1 MEPIKIEDPKLAAK
15 VDRIVAQLK
24 EYYPDGKVVRITND
38 HKKLSERIGKA
49 YKEIGY
55 QSRDDFFTAYGF
67 EANKA
72 GHPFTTD
79 AKEVFAELH
88 RRYDGKTLCAN
99 PSQLIEEN
107 PDLKGKLKTLQNN
120 SQRDFGDVF
129 KNVLIGEGLL
139 AGEKREAARKFTR
152 DEMDEALEELAGRIK
167 EDGIFAK
174 TMASLQKTYP
184 DYSDALTFLGRVS
197 GDWYGLTPR
206 KLLQERGILVQSGTP
221 GVNQDEILSW
231 LKETYSSLPN
241 DEKPASVDELIAAN
255 PDKSAELKEAQRK
268 WKANHEETFLSC
280 LKQNGVIKMSETAL
294 HNQLKETAPFC
305 VRNAKLKE
313 LVSLW
318 KKVGGPKTLMREN
331 EEQLVLPE
339 RVAAIDA
346 DCAVEIRKSYFHA
359 MIHKSELEQ
368 HAVKVGTSLSCS
380 ASDPFIAFGTPDGY
394 RLINRRVGDLRWR
407 DSDPSPFDEY
417 ADYGED
423 AWKDSPV
430 AGLVG
435 AWIESISQD
444 YYGCVLICVR
454 FDYPH
459 KLTTQT
465 MINLLYKNG
474 VLTDDDMLGGDDWR
488 KREYEKLSF
497 EGDALVEDSG
507 DDSTSGSVP
516 ELESESEIEPAPEL
530 ESELESESAPEIE
543 PASESEPEIESASE
557 PDSEPESDGPTREDK
572 LSLARLAVTA
582 AQLVGVATFPQEFL
596 DKLER
601 AEQGDMSIDPDELL
615 KAINDMTPDE
625 HSVDAASLTFD
636 EGRVARGKHFDVV
649 IPDGWH
655 VVENYERDGL
665 FGQKRPFVAV
675 PEHVS
680 NDDIELSN
688 RIIYVDSGDRAAKLG
703 QTSAFMTAPLR
714 WAMFCQAHYV
724 EMANQMTDPTS
735 PFAAFAQKTMWDCEV
750 DAQNTKCF
758 IVQYNSGTGINGLEF
773 NIRPYSLD
781 HSDYLRVCLSMD
793 ENIDIDAVREVVK
806 HIAATVELDRPF
818 ESNAERG
825 LKAAFGEKLTKDEFT
840 DLASRIASPI
850 PNFFQKL
857 FTAGQN
863 RYVFQLD
870 GEEVDARDATIAGAR
885 MLAEYGEKF
894 VPYYGNLLDIY
905 AANDCFGETEATGHE
920 AYDLLKDIFEG
931 AFPSVALFADDEAK
945 IVTEEGILDD
955 TPEKTA
961 LRERLGSLLP
971 EGKADEDE
979 KGETAAPSIDE
990 GEQLEEPNEP
1000 KASPLR
1006 LEDVLS
1012 ADLLEELKRLEENI
1026 YEVSADEFIA
1036 LDERIVPEILQSRQR
1051 RIDTLTA
1058 GATDSSSDLEVI
1070 RKEAGRYNGVFFE
1083 LVSRLKI
1090 SLREMISQSKLDDAQ
1105 ELLDEMNEVL
1115 ELVSDCIEI
1124 SDSRIGALQDVTLP
1138 EGLPE
1143 LKRQLDQI
1151 DCGLVEVSQKQE
1163 RAIELKS
1170 EQDKIPELERRVKEL
1185 SDEINKAS
1193 LFSFGKKRKKEELAQ
1208 CQAQLDEC
1216 RSQAALYKTANAE
1229 YAEASLDLTRMIRD

>member
-1 MEPIKIEDPKLAAK
+1 MEPIKIEDQKLAAK
-15 VDRIVAQLK
+15 VDRIIEQLK
-24 EYYPDGKVVRITND
+24 EYYPDGKVVRIGSD
-38 HKKLSERIGKA
+38 HKKLSERIGKV

-67 EANKA
+67 EVVRRKP

-79 AKEVFAELH
+79 AKEVLAELH
-88 RRYDGKTLCAN
+88 RRYDGKALCTTAKE
-99 PSQLIEEN
+99 LIEEN

-120 SQRDFGDVF
+120 SVKDFGDGF
-129 KNVLIGEGLL
+129 KNILVGEGLL
-139 AGEKREAARKFTR
+139 AVKERVAAREFTR
-152 DEMDEALEELAGRIK
+152 EEMDEALKDLEGKVKASENQPTTIAELKKA
-167 EDGIFAK
+167 
-174 TMASLQKTYP
+174 YP
-184 DYSDALTFLGRVS
+184 DYARAIAFLPKVC
-197 GDWYGLTPR
+197 DEWYGAAPSHVLR
-206 KLLQERGILVQSGTP
+206 QRGILVHSY
-221 GVNQDEILSW
+221 DAEKLIEW
-231 LKETYSSLPN
+231 LKESYSSRPDN
-241 DEKPASVDELIAAN
+241 DKPASVEDIISAN
-255 PDKSAELKEAQRK
+255 ADRRAELKSAQRT
-268 WKANHEETFLSC
+268 WKSNHDETFFEC
-280 LKQNGVIKMSETAL
+280 LKKNGVIRMSDLDLREKI
-294 HNQLKETAPFC
+294 KETAPLC
-305 VRNAKLKE
+305 VRNAALDE
-313 LVSLW
+313 LISLW
-318 KKVGGPKTLMREN
+318 KRAGGPKA
-331 EEQLVLPE
+331 LVRAKEGYLALPE
-339 RVAAIDA
+339 RVLAIDI
-346 DCAVEIRKSYFHA
+346 DCGVEIRRSFFHA
-359 MIHKSELEQ
+359 VANENDVSLHE
-368 HAVKVGTSLSCS
+368 VKAGMPLSCA
-380 ASDPFIAFGTPDGY
+380 ASYPYMNFETLDGCLLSNRSPSHAFHPV
-394 RLINRRVGDLRWR
+394 L
-407 DSDPSPFDEY
+407 FDEY
-417 ADYGED
+417 DDYAEGVHEGSSFAD
-423 AWKDSPV
+423 
-430 AGLVG
+430 LVG
-435 AWIESISQD
+435 ARIENISHEA
-444 YYGCVLICVR
+444 GGRVLICIR

-497 EGDALVEDSG
+497 EGDALVEDSE

-530 ESELESESAPEIE
+530 ESEPD
-543 PASESEPEIESASE
+543 SESEPEIELAPE

-750 DAQNTKCF
+750 DARNTKCF

-806 HIAATVELDRPF
+806 HIAATVELDKPF
-818 ESNAERG
+818 ESDAERG

-894 VPYYGNLLDIY
+894 VPYYGKLLDIY

-920 AYDLLKDIFEG
+920 AYDLLKNIFEG
-931 AFPSVALFADDEAK
+931 AFPSAALFADDEAK

-961 LRERLGSLLP
+961 LRDRLESLLP

-1000 KASPLR
+1000 KASPLH
-1006 LEDVLS
+1006 LEDVLG

-1070 RKEAGRYNGVFFE
+1070 RKEAGRYNVVFFE
-1083 LVSRLKI
+1083 VVSRLKI
-1090 SLREMISQSKLDDAQ
+1090 SLREMISQSKFDDAQ

-1143 LKRQLDQI
+1143 LKRQLNQI

-1193 LFSFGKKRKKEELAQ
+1193 LFFFGKKRKKEELAQ

-1216 RSQAALYKTANAE
+1216 RSQAVLCKTANAE

>member
-15 VDRIVAQLK
+15 VDRIIEQLK
-24 EYYPDGKVVRITND
+24 EYYPDGKVVRIGSD
-38 HKKLSERIGKA
+38 HKKLSERIGKV

-67 EANKA
+67 EVVRRKP

-79 AKEVFAELH
+79 AKEVLAELH
-88 RRYDGKTLCAN
+88 RRYDGKALCTTAKE
-99 PSQLIEEN
+99 LIEEN

-120 SQRDFGDVF
+120 SVKDFGDGF
-129 KNVLIGEGLL
+129 KNILVGEGLL
-139 AGEKREAARKFTR
+139 AVKERVAAREFTR
-152 DEMDEALEELAGRIK
+152 EEMDEALKDLEGKVKASENQPTTIAELKKA
-167 EDGIFAK
+167 
-174 TMASLQKTYP
+174 YP
-184 DYSDALTFLGRVS
+184 DYARAIAFLPKVC
-197 GDWYGLTPR
+197 DEWYGAAPSHVLR
-206 KLLQERGILVQSGTP
+206 QRGILVHSY
-221 GVNQDEILSW
+221 DAEKLIEW
-231 LKETYSSLPN
+231 LKESYSSRPDN
-241 DEKPASVDELIAAN
+241 DKPASVEDIISAN
-255 PDKSAELKEAQRK
+255 ADRRAELKSAQRT
-268 WKANHEETFLSC
+268 WKSNHDETFFEC
-280 LKQNGVIKMSETAL
+280 LKKNGVIRMSDLDLREKI
-294 HNQLKETAPFC
+294 KETAPLC
-305 VRNAKLKE
+305 VRNAALDE
-313 LVSLW
+313 LISLW
-318 KKVGGPKTLMREN
+318 KRVGGPKA
-331 EEQLVLPE
+331 LVRAKEGHLALPE
-339 RVAAIDA
+339 RVLAIDI
-346 DCAVEIRKSYFHA
+346 DCGVEIRRSFFHA
-359 MIHKSELEQ
+359 VANENDVSLHE
-368 HAVKVGTSLSCS
+368 VKAGMPLSCA
-380 ASDPFIAFGTPDGY
+380 ASYPYMNFETLDGCLLSNRSPSHAFHPV
-394 RLINRRVGDLRWR
+394 L
-407 DSDPSPFDEY
+407 FDEY
-417 ADYGED
+417 DDYAEGVHKGSSFAD
-423 AWKDSPV
+423 
-430 AGLVG
+430 LVG
-435 AWIESISQD
+435 ARIENISHEA
-444 YYGCVLICVR
+444 GGRVLICIR

-530 ESELESESAPEIE
+530 ESEPDSESA
-543 PASESEPEIESASE
+543 PEIESASE
-557 PDSEPESDGPTREDK
+557 PDSEPEPDGPTREDK

-636 EGRVARGKHFDVV
+636 EGRVARGKHFDVA

-806 HIAATVELDRPF
+806 RIAATVELDKPF
-818 ESNAERG
+818 ESDAERG

-894 VPYYGNLLDIY
+894 VPYYGRLLDIY

-920 AYDLLKDIFEG
+920 AYDLLKNIFEG
-931 AFPSVALFADDEAK
+931 AFPSAALFADDEAK

-961 LRERLGSLLP
+961 LRERLESLLP
-971 EGKADEDE
+971 EGKADEGE
-979 KGETAAPSIDE
+979 KGETAAPSIEE

-1000 KASPLR
+1000 KVTPLH
-1006 LEDVLS
+1006 LEDVLG

-1083 LVSRLKI
+1083 LVFRLKI

-1216 RSQAALYKTANAE
+1216 RSQAALYKTASAE
-1229 YAEASLDLTRMIRD
+1229 CAEASLDLTRMIRD

>member
-15 VDRIVAQLK
+15 VDRIIEQLK
-24 EYYPDGKVVRITND
+24 EYYPEGKVVRISSD
-38 HKKLSERIGKA
+38 HKKLSERIGKV

-79 AKEVFAELH
+79 AKEVLAELH
-88 RRYDGKTLCAN
+88 RRYDGKALCATTKE
-99 PSQLIEEN
+99 LIEEN

-120 SQRDFGDVF
+120 SVKDFGDGF
-129 KNVLIGEGLL
+129 KNILVGEGLL
-139 AGEKREAARKFTR
+139 AVKERVAAREFTR
-152 DEMDEALEELAGRIK
+152 EEMDEALKDLEGKVKASENQPTTIAELKKA
-167 EDGIFAK
+167 
-174 TMASLQKTYP
+174 YP
-184 DYSDALTFLGRVS
+184 DYARAIAFLPKVC
-197 GDWYGLTPR
+197 DEWYGAAPSHVLR
-206 KLLQERGILVQSGTP
+206 QRGILVHSY
-221 GVNQDEILSW
+221 DAEKLIEW
-231 LKETYSSLPN
+231 LKESYSSRPDN
-241 DEKPASVDELIAAN
+241 DKPASVEDIISAN
-255 PDKSAELKEAQRK
+255 ADRRAELKSAQRT
-268 WKANHEETFLSC
+268 WKSNHDETFFEC
-280 LKQNGVIKMSETAL
+280 LKKNGVIRMSDLDLREKI
-294 HNQLKETAPFC
+294 KETAPLC
-305 VRNAKLKE
+305 VRNAALDE
-313 LVSLW
+313 LISLW
-318 KKVGGPKTLMREN
+318 KRVGGPKA
-331 EEQLVLPE
+331 LVRAKEGHLALPE
-339 RVAAIDA
+339 RVLAIDI
-346 DCAVEIRKSYFHA
+346 DCGVEIRRSFFHA
-359 MIHKSELEQ
+359 VANENDVSLHE
-368 HAVKVGTSLSCS
+368 VKAGMPLSCA
-380 ASDPFIAFGTPDGY
+380 ASYPYMNFETLDGCLLSNRSPSHAFHPV
-394 RLINRRVGDLRWR
+394 L
-407 DSDPSPFDEY
+407 FDEY
-417 ADYGED
+417 DDYAEGVHEGSSFAD
-423 AWKDSPV
+423 
-430 AGLVG
+430 LVG
-435 AWIESISQD
+435 ARIENISHEA
-444 YYGCVLICVR
+444 GGRVLICIR

-497 EGDALVEDSG
+497 EGAALVEDSG
-507 DDSTSGSVP
+507 EDSTSVSVP
-516 ELESESEIEPAPEL
+516 ELESESELKSESEIEPAP
-530 ESELESESAPEIE
+530 
-543 PASESEPEIESASE
+543 E

-806 HIAATVELDRPF
+806 RIAATVELDKPF
-818 ESNAERG
+818 ESDAERG

-894 VPYYGNLLDIY
+894 VPYYGRLLDIY

-920 AYDLLKDIFEG
+920 AYDLLKNIFEG
-931 AFPSVALFADDEAK
+931 AFPSAALFADDEAK

-961 LRERLGSLLP
+961 LRERLESLLP
-971 EGKADEDE
+971 EGKADEGE
-979 KGETAAPSIDE
+979 KGETAAPSIEE

-1000 KASPLR
+1000 KVTPLH
-1006 LEDVLS
+1006 LEDVLG

-1083 LVSRLKI
+1083 LVFRLKI

-1143 LKRQLDQI
+1143 LKRQFDQI

>member
-15 VDRIVAQLK
+15 VDRIIEQLK

-55 QSRDDFFTAYGF
+55 LSREAFFAAYGF

-79 AKEVFAELH
+79 AKEVFVELH
-88 RRYDGKTLCAN
+88 RRYDGKALCTSPA
-99 PSQLIEEN
+99 LLMEEN
-107 PDLKGKLKTLQNN
+107 PDLKGKLKTMQNN
-120 SQRDFGDVF
+120 SQRDFGDAF
-129 KNVLIGEGLL
+129 KNVLIGKGLL

-167 EDGIFAK
+167 EDGIFVK
-174 TMASLQKTYP
+174 TMASLQKAYP

-206 KLLQERGILVQSGTP
+206 KLLQERGILVQSGTL
-221 GVNQDEILSW
+221 GVDQDEILSW
-231 LKETYSSLPN
+231 LKEAYSSLPN

-280 LKQNGVIKMSETAL
+280 LKQNGVIKMSEAAL
-294 HNQLKETAPFC
+294 RNQLKETAPFC

-318 KKVGGPKTLMREN
+318 KNVGGPKNLTRET
-331 EEQLVLPE
+331 EEQLALPE
-339 RVAAIDA
+339 RVVAIDVDPA
-346 DCAVEIRKSYFHA
+346 IEIRRSYFHA

-368 HAVKVGTSLSCS
+368 NAVKVGMPLSCS
-380 ASDPFIAFGTPDGY
+380 ASDPFIAFETSDGY
-394 RLINRRVGDLRWR
+394 RLINRRVGKLRWS

-417 ADYGED
+417 ADYRED

-435 AWIESISQD
+435 AWIEGISQD
-444 YYGCVLICVR
+444 YCGCVLVCVR

-474 VLTDDDMLGGDDWR
+474 VIADDDMLGGDDWR
-488 KREYEKLSF
+488 TREYEKLSF
-497 EGDALVEDSG
+497 EGAALAEDSG
-507 DDSTSGSVP
+507 GDSAIGFVP
-516 ELESESEIEPAPEL
+516 EPD
-530 ESELESESAPEIE
+530 
-543 PASESEPEIESASE
+543 SESEPEPEPEPES
-557 PDSEPESDGPTREDK
+557 DSESDGPTREDK

-615 KAINDMTPDE
+615 KEINDMTPDE

-636 EGRVARGKHFDVV
+636 EGRVARGKHFDVA

-675 PEHVS
+675 PERVS

-688 RIIYVDSGDRAAKLG
+688 RIIYVDSGDRAVKLG
-703 QTSAFMTAPLR
+703 QTSSFMTAPLR

-724 EMANQMTDPTS
+724 EMANQMTNPTS

-750 DAQNTKCF
+750 DARNTKCF

-806 HIAATVELDRPF
+806 RIAATVELDKPF
-818 ESNAERG
+818 ESDAERG
-825 LKAAFGEKLTKDEFT
+825 LKAAFGKKLTKDEFT

-850 PNFFQKL
+850 PNFFQEL

-863 RYVFQLD
+863 RYVFQLN

-894 VPYYGNLLDIY
+894 VPYYGKLLDIY
-905 AANDCFGETEATGHE
+905 AANDCFGETKATGHE
-920 AYDLLKDIFEG
+920 AYDLLKNIFEG

-961 LRERLGSLLP
+961 LRERLESLLP
-971 EGKADEDE
+971 EGKADEGE
-979 KGETAAPSIDE
+979 KGETAAPSIEE
-990 GEQLEEPNEP
+990 GEQHEEPNEP
-1000 KASPLR
+1000 KATPLH

-1012 ADLLEELKRLEENI
+1012 AGLLGELKRLEENI
-1026 YEVSADEFIA
+1026 YEVSADELIA
-1036 LDERIVPEILQSRQR
+1036 LDERIVPEILQSRQS

-1070 RKEAGRYNGVFFE
+1070 RKEAGRYNVVFFE

-1216 RSQAALYKTANAE
+1216 RSQAALCKTANAE
-1229 YAEASLDLTRMIRD
+1229 YAEASLDLTRVIRD

>member
-15 VDRIVAQLK
+15 VDRIIEQLK
-24 EYYPDGKVVRITND
+24 EYYPDGKVVRIGSD
-38 HKKLSERIGKA
+38 HKKLSERIGKV

-67 EANKA
+67 EVVRGKP

-79 AKEVFAELH
+79 AKEVLAELH
-88 RRYDGKTLCAN
+88 RRYDGKALCTTAKE
-99 PSQLIEEN
+99 LIEEN

-120 SQRDFGDVF
+120 SVKDFGDGF
-129 KNVLIGEGLL
+129 KNILVGEGLL
-139 AGEKREAARKFTR
+139 AVKERVAAREFTR
-152 DEMDEALEELAGRIK
+152 EEMDEALKDLEGKVKASGNQPTTIAELKKA
-167 EDGIFAK
+167 
-174 TMASLQKTYP
+174 YP
-184 DYSDALTFLGRVS
+184 DYARAIAFLPKVC
-197 GDWYGLTPR
+197 DEWYGAAPSHVLHR
-206 KLLQERGILVQSGTP
+206 RGILVHP
-221 GVNQDEILSW
+221 YDAEKLIEW
-231 LKETYSSLPN
+231 LKESYSSRPDN
-241 DEKPASVDELIAAN
+241 EKPASVEDIISANADRRTEL
-255 PDKSAELKEAQRK
+255 KSAQRT
-268 WKANHEETFLSC
+268 WKSNHDDTFFEC
-280 LKQNGVIKMSETAL
+280 LKKNGVIRMSDFDLREKI
-294 HNQLKETAPFC
+294 KETAPLC
-305 VRNAKLKE
+305 VRNAALDE
-313 LVSLW
+313 LISLW
-318 KKVGGPKTLMREN
+318 KRVGGPKA
-331 EEQLVLPE
+331 LVRAKEGHLALPE
-339 RVAAIDA
+339 RVLAIDI
-346 DCAVEIRKSYFHA
+346 DCGVEIRRSFFHA
-359 MIHKSELEQ
+359 VANENDISLHE
-368 HAVKVGTSLSCS
+368 VKAGMPLSCA
-380 ASDPFIAFGTPDGY
+380 ASYPYMNFETLDGCLLSNRSPSHAFHPV
-394 RLINRRVGDLRWR
+394 L
-407 DSDPSPFDEY
+407 FDEY
-417 ADYGED
+417 DDYAEGVHEGSSFAD
-423 AWKDSPV
+423 
-430 AGLVG
+430 LVG
-435 AWIESISQD
+435 ARIENISHEA
-444 YYGCVLICVR
+444 GGRVLICIR

-497 EGDALVEDSG
+497 EGDALAGGPEGDSES
-507 DDSTSGSVP
+507 DSVP
-516 ELESESEIEPAPEL
+516 ELESESEIEPAPEP
-530 ESELESESAPEIE
+530 ESEL
-543 PASESEPEIESASE
+543 EPEIESASE
-557 PDSEPESDGPTREDK
+557 SASEPESDGPTREDK
-572 LSLARLAVTA
+572 LSLACLAVTA
-582 AQLVGVATFPQEFL
+582 TQLVGVATFPQDFL

-636 EGRVARGKHFDVV
+636 EGRVARGRHFDVV

-750 DAQNTKCF
+750 DARNTKCF

-806 HIAATVELDRPF
+806 HIAATVELDKPF
-818 ESNAERG
+818 ESDAERG
-825 LKAAFGEKLTKDEFT
+825 LKAAFGKKLTKDEFT

-894 VPYYGNLLDIY
+894 VPYYGKLLDIY
-905 AANDCFGETEATGHE
+905 AANDCFGETKATSHE
-920 AYDLLKDIFEG
+920 AYDLLKNIFEG

-961 LRERLGSLLP
+961 LRERLESLFP
-971 EGKADEDE
+971 
-979 KGETAAPSIDE
+979 KGEAK
-990 GEQLEEPNEP
+990 L
-1000 KASPLR
+1000 LR
-1006 LEDVLS
+1006 LEDVVPRGYIDDIKKWGIDFIPNDGV
-1012 ADLLEELKRLEENI
+1012 ARELVDRGKEC
-1026 YEVSADEFIA
+1026 V
-1036 LDERIVPEILQSRQR
+1036 VPSILRSRQEQ
-1051 RIDTLTA
+1051 IDVLI
-1058 GATDSSSDLEVI
+1058 GMSSDSASTLEAI
-1070 RKEAGRYNGVFFE
+1070 REEAGRYNVILFE
-1083 LVSRLKI
+1083 LASRYKTILERMIPKEALEGSKRFLVEINDILELMSDSIETNNQSIGTLRGVALPAGI
-1090 SLREMISQSKLDDAQ
+1090 SEFKQQLRQLDDAVARLAAKNEKEQEIDALEAKIQ
-1105 ELLDEMNEVL
+1105 ELEN
-1115 ELVSDCIEI
+1115 
-1124 SDSRIGALQDVTLP
+1124 A
-1138 EGLPE
+1138 
-1143 LKRQLDQI
+1143 
-1151 DCGLVEVSQKQE
+1151 
-1163 RAIELKS
+1163 RA
-1170 EQDKIPELERRVKEL
+1170 KIPGLEQQAKML
-1185 SDEINKAS
+1185 SSEIDKMS
-1193 LFSFGKKRKKEELAQ
+1193 FFSFSKKKARKVELAQ
-1208 CQAQLDEC
+1208 CQAQLESC
-1216 RSQAALYKTANAE
+1216 RSQAALIDSVRAE
-1229 YAEASLDLTRMIRD
+1229 HEEAKAEFAKLRQA